1 MVKMIVDT
9 RKLSLMKERPR
20 STVLYLP
27 TEFVKK
33 AGFSPD
39 QIVQVI
45 FGDNEIKIVKDIK
58 SVEI

>member
-1 MVKMIVDT
+1 MIVDT
-9 RKLSLMKERPR
+9 RKLSLMKERPK

-33 AGFSPD
+33 AGFTPD
-39 QIVQVI
+39 QMVQVV

-58 SVEI
+58 SVET

>member
-1 MVKMIVDT
+1 
-9 RKLSLMKERPR
+9 MKERLE

-27 TEFVKK
+27 TEFVKI

-39 QIVQVI
+39 QMVQVI

>member
-1 MVKMIVDT
+1 MIVDT
-9 RKLSLMKERPR
+9 RKLSLMKERPK

-33 AGFSPD
+33 AGFNPD

-45 FGDNEIKIVKDIK
+45 FGDNEIKIVK
-58 SVEI
+58 EIRSIEI

>member
-1 MVKMIVDT
+1 MIVDT
-9 RKLSLMKERPR
+9 RKLSLMKERPK

-27 TEFVKK
+27 TEFVKI

-39 QIVQVI
+39 QMVQVI